1 MTKQRTT
8 SDAVAELNGKSGQ
21 LGIVCAHTL
30 GGKPPEAMPDILVVS
45 SATSA
50 CDAGCMFL
58 VPVAGRGAFTRAERL
73 TLNGIPGFIGPA
85 PNERLGVVD
94 VMFTSDM
101 HTEGNTA
108 YTGLHLFTDA
118 LLGRDLN
125 VFCRSME
132 KTEHKAVTRLSRMQF
147 GRMTVFDAPLDPELA
162 RLAGDTLF
170 AGARV
175 RLNGGDAII
184 AGNGARYTS
193 DAPSLSVIAD
203 LFPMHP
209 EWLLQD
215 KDGVINRLNLTLA
228 IPLAAV
234 ADPEALLRHASAL
247 ASGRTDDA
255 EALAATE
262 DDMAAALAGK
272 TFRLA
277 DPGPTPRQAAV

>member
-8 SDAVAELNGKSGQ
+8 SEAVTELNGKSGK
-21 LGIVCAHTL
+21 LGIVCAHSL
-30 GGKPPEAMPDILVVS
+30 GKLPEAMPDILVVS
-45 SATSA
+45 SAAPA

-101 HTEGNTA
+101 RAEGDDA

-118 LLGRDLN
+118 LLDHDLN

-147 GRMTVFDAPLDPELA
+147 GRMTVFDASLDSELA
-162 RLAGDTLF
+162 ELAGDTLF
-170 AGARV
+170 AGARI

-184 AGNGARYTS
+184 AGTGARCS
-193 DAPSLSVIAD
+193 AGSPSLSVIAD
-203 LFPMHP
+203 LFPMRP
-209 EWLLQD
+209 EWLLRN
-215 KDGVINRLNLTLA
+215 KDGVMDRLNLTLA

-234 ADPEALLRHASAL
+234 ADPEALLRRASAL

-255 EALAATE
+255 EALAASE
-262 DDMAAALAGK
+262 DDLASALAGAA
-272 TFRLA
+272 FRLA
-277 DPGPTPRQAAV
+277 DPGSDPEKAAV

>member
-8 SDAVAELNGKSGQ
+8 SDAVTELNTKSGP
-21 LGIVCAHTL
+21 LGIVCAHAL
-30 GGKPPEAMPDILVVS
+30 GKLPEAMPDILVVS
-45 SATSA
+45 SAASA

-73 TLNGIPGFIGPA
+73 TLNCIPGFIGPA

-94 VMFTSDM
+94 VMFSSDM
-101 HTEGNTA
+101 RAEGEDA

-147 GRMTVFDAPLDPELA
+147 GRMTVFDAVLDPELA
-162 RLAGDTLF
+162 GLAGDTLF

-184 AGNGARYTS
+184 AGTGARCANGS
-193 DAPSLSVIAD
+193 PSLSVIAD
-203 LFPMHP
+203 LFPMRP
-209 EWLLQD
+209 EWLLRD
-215 KDGVINRLNLTLA
+215 KDGVMDRLNLTFA

-234 ADPEALLRHASAL
+234 PDPEALLRRASAL

-255 EALAATE
+255 EALAASE
-262 DDMAAALAGK
+262 DDLASALSKAA
-272 TFRLA
+272 FRLA
-277 DPGPTPRQAAV
+277 DPGPAPGKAAV